1 MWQKRNI
8 KSTLKPRNILAP
20 EGQIFSLNKK
30 QTYFENINLGPNIN
44 YRKINTIIKTNYLI
58 IDAAEMI
65 TETSGNCILIFNQ
78 DSAFLNSVM
87 KLILDYA
94 SKEVK

>member
-1 MWQKRNI
+1 M
-8 KSTLKPRNILAP
+8 
-20 EGQIFSLNKK
+20 
-30 QTYFENINLGPNIN
+30 
-44 YRKINTIIKTNYLI
+44 NTIIKTNYLI

-65 TETSGNCILIFNQ
+65 TETSGTCILIFNQ
-78 DSAFLNSVM
+78 DSVFLNSVM

>member
-1 MWQKRNI
+1 M
-8 KSTLKPRNILAP
+8 
-20 EGQIFSLNKK
+20 
-30 QTYFENINLGPNIN
+30 
-44 YRKINTIIKTNYLI
+44 NTIIKTNYLI

-65 TETSGNCILIFNQ
+65 TETSGTCILIFNQ